1 MIFTKSSSLS
11 AAVEPQ
17 WHFLSEWSLPSASGT
32 WSLPTSAHSFKCVLG
47 TGRCSEQGQ
56 QVWWEHECL
65 IRWDQIYPLSKSTL
79 AAHPCWTVELQTLSL
94 SVWSTTT
101 ITGKNTMDLRG
112 TNAQF
117 SPQMLK
123 AHLTWIFLSSHC
135 RVTKMTICIS
145 NGSHHLCKILCVLHT
160 MLFLPPNSQHG
171 RVYPAWALETWDSH
185 NKPFRRQTA
194 LRTACLAEKALC
206 RGTACWSVLR
216 RNNIITL
223 IRSLGRRRDN
233 MTYCRTQIQKH
244 SLVQTVNFLENNEA
258 TRLKSEQSHKVKEW
272 DSCPPTDPKGP
283 FSFF

>member
-1 MIFTKSSSLS
+1 MLWARAASLVGARVPHQVRSDLSTQQIHTCSTSLLNSGAPNTFLICVKHHHHYRKKHHGSAGDQCPVLTSDAKSALDMD
-11 AAVEPQ
+11 
-17 WHFLSEWSLPSASGT
+17 F
-32 WSLPTSAHSFKCVLG
+32 FK
-47 TGRCSEQGQ
+47 
-56 QVWWEHECL
+56 
-65 IRWDQIYPLSKSTL
+65 
-79 AAHPCWTVELQTLSL
+79 LSL
-94 SVWSTTT
+94 
-101 ITGKNTMDLRG
+101 
-112 TNAQF
+112 
-117 SPQMLK
+117 
-123 AHLTWIFLSSHC
+123 H

-223 IRSLGRRRDN
+223 IRSLGRWRDN